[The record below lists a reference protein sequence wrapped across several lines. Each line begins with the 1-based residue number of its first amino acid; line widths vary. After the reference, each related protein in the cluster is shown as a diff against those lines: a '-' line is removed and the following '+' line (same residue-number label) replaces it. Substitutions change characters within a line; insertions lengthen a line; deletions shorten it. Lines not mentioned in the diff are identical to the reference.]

1 MKVLLAHEAYVL
13 SPQQFSEGLKVYS
26 RNPFSPLFDP
36 SIFGITALITICVIA
51 AYLLNLFWSTT
62 SKASKLDG
70 FVKKAEILGPF
81 IIRIAIGSS
90 LFFSALSNV
99 IFGPELRLSLV
110 PGGEIIRILL
120 FATSFMFF
128 LGFLTELAAILGVLM
143 FLYVG
148 FTNFGLYMVTYF
160 NYLGELIVLS
170 LFGLRFVSVDRVLF
184 GTRTFLKKLEKFK
197 YLETPIVRVMYGI
210 ALIYAGVSIKFIHQ
224 GLSILVYNEYHL
236 RQFFHAPASFI
247 AAGAG
252 LSEVL
257 IGLFIVLGLGQRL
270 TIIISL
276 IFITLSLLY
285 FRELVW
291 PHFMLY
297 GISLSLI
304 INSADRFTI
313 DSKLVPFARSLIRKL

>member
-1 MKVLLAHEAYVL
+1 MAVLLAHEAYVL
-13 SPQQFSEGLKVYS
+13 TPQQFNSGLKVYS
-26 RNPFSPLFDP
+26 RSPFSPLFDP
-36 SIFGITALITICVIA
+36 SIFGITAFITICVIA

-62 SKASKLDG
+62 SKASKLDALIKRG
-70 FVKKAEILGPF
+70 RILGPF

-110 PGGEIIRILL
+110 PGGEIIRIIL
-120 FATSFMFF
+120 FAASIMFF
-128 LGFLTELAAILGVLM
+128 LGFLTELAGLVGILI
-143 FLYVG
+143 FFYVA
-148 FTNFGLYMVTYF
+148 FTNFNFYMVTYF
-160 NYLGELIVLS
+160 NYLGELIVLF
-170 LFGLRFVSVDRVLF
+170 LFGLRYVSLDRLLF
-184 GTRTFLKKLEKFK
+184 GTKLLVQKLEKYS

-210 ALIYAGVSIKFIHQ
+210 ALIYAGVSIKFLHQ
-224 GLSILVYNEYHL
+224 GLSVLVYNEYHL

-247 AAGAG
+247 ASGAG

-257 IGLFIVLGLGQRL
+257 IGLFIILGLGQRL
-270 TIIISL
+270 TIIVSL

-313 DSKLVPFARSLIRKL
+313 DSKLVPFVRKLIKR